1 MTTNITSADGKIVA
15 VDGGLT
21 RTGYSFNT
29 IAIKDL
35 NPDVLKQILEIKVA
49 PNPKFCRF
57 AFSLR
62 CFRSSIF

>member
-29 IAIKDL
+29 IAIKDS
-35 NPDVLKQILEIKVA
+35 K
-49 PNPKFCRF
+49 
-57 AFSLR
+57 S
-62 CFRSSIF
+62 